1 VDSGVPSRAEILVI
15 VAGPEEVAAT
25 DLEDHWAVR
34 LASDP
39 APRSW
44 TARVAMY
51 SVPGPTVALHQV
63 QIVQPVA
70 LKPMEH
76 VKGWD
81 VLTLMEGVSVVHVC
95 RPYTRAGEVAV
106 LAARLLGKRLSV
118 SELSVRTSEVGRSL
132 GLIHLADMVL
142 YDSDEDAAEAA
153 GHPLTARVDSMT
165 DDWPTLVLDNRAVT
179 SRGVETD
186 L

>member
-1 VDSGVPSRAEILVI
+1 MDYGVPSRAEILVI
-15 VAGPEEVAAT
+15 VAGPEEVVAT

-39 APRSW
+39 ASRSW

-51 SVPGPTVALHQV
+51 SVPGPTDAMHRF

-70 LKPMEH
+70 LKRMEH

-153 GHPLTARVDSMT
+153 GHPLTARVDLMT
-165 DDWPTLVLDNRAVT
+165 DDWPRILGDP
-179 SRGVETD
+179 GVIAAAGLETAE
-186 L
+186 